1 MEYRNLPRPV
11 IDPEFD
17 DLDSEE
23 VESTQTPRQR
33 QIQRRLDAR
42 LQAAEAQKQLAQAME
57 KNARYMLWS
66 TIIAGIVTVLA
77 AGAIVFEVFVGSP
90 HALQ

>member
-1 MEYRNLPRPV
+1 MEYRDLPRTG

-23 VESTQTPRQR
+23 GESTQTPRQR

-42 LQAAEAQKQLAQAME
+42 LQTAEAQKQLARAME
-57 KNARYMLWS
+57 KNGRYMFWS
-66 TIIAGIVTVLA
+66 TVIAGIITVLA
-77 AGAIVFEVFVGSP
+77 AGTIVFEVFVGSP
-90 HALQ
+90 HTLH